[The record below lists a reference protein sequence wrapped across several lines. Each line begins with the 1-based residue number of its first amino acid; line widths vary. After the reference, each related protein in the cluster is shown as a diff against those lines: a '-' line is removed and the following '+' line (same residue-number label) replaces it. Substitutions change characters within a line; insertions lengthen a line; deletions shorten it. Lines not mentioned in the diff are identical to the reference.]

1 MTLFIRSPLLIKAL
15 GATRTPRGRDDI
27 AVRDAAGGP
36 VMWWALVAENSTE
49 KLVQYER
56 KH

>member
-15 GATRTPRGRDDI
+15 GAKLVPRGTDDI

-36 VMWWALVAENSTE
+36 VMWWPIQPKAMEEV
-49 KLVQYER
+49 
-56 KH
+56 

>member
-1 MTLFIRSPLLIKAL
+1 MTLLIRSPLLIKAL
-15 GATRTPRGRDDI
+15 GATRTPRGKDDI

>member
-1 MTLFIRSPLLIKAL
+1 VTLFIRSPLLIKAL
-15 GATRTPRGRDDI
+15 GATRTPRGKDDI

-36 VMWWALVAENSTE
+36 VMWWAMVAENSGE
-49 KLVQYER
+49 KLMQHER

>member
-15 GATRTPRGRDDI
+15 GTTRTPRGQDDI

-36 VMWWALVAENSTE
+36 VMWWAIDA
-49 KLVQYER
+49 KLKETV
-56 KH
+56 